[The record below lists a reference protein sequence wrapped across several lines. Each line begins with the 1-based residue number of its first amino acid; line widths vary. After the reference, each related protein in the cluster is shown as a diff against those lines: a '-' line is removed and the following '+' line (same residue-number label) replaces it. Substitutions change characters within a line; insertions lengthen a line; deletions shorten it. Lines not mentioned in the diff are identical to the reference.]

1 MSRPGESYKPLLSSW
16 AVGSIVSE
24 ICERAGVPFDAID
37 ATLMDGMVD
46 GFYVSGGSSSAT
58 GAIEQLA
65 GVYQFDAANYDGAL
79 HFIPRGGTAVAVI
92 DDDDIVDDGREVEV
106 RTRAD
111 PINIP
116 RVMNLRYFDTD
127 GGLTP
132 NKQTSDR
139 SSDYR
144 AKSETSK
151 ETTVI
156 MRADDAAR
164 AITIQHKVEIED
176 QRGDIEFSLPV
187 NWVWLTVSDIII
199 FRGDRLRIS
208 SVEIDN
214 GLQKYRAAFDR
225 LSAYQSTI
233 AGLPIPV
240 PAEPPNLEPSDTVLH
255 VIDSHII
262 RDSQDDL
269 GYFIAVS
276 GETIE
281 WQGAIVQL
289 SRDAGETWESGGA
302 INTTAIMG
310 TLATALPAGSV
321 PYPDSVNTVD
331 VELLRDD
338 MELVPATL
346 AEMMNR
352 TNLCII
358 GDEFVNFSGVEQ
370 ITATKWRLSYFLRG
384 RKGTASVTH
393 AIGERFIIMHPS
405 MVTFVRSEL
414 FFLGRDLTF
423 RATSIGKAA
432 TIDTQ
437 TITYQGRSQIERV
450 PAYLSYELYFEGSVE
465 KMRISWQGVGRI
477 GGSTSIGMGKYFT
490 GFRVTGD
497 AVTGG
502 TVDTT
507 ESSIVLDYAPGIIS
521 VQQLNQITG
530 AGVAAEIE
538 VL

>member
-1 MSRPGESYKPLLSSW
+1 MSRPGESYEPLLSSW
-16 AVGSIVSE
+16 SVGSIVSE
-24 ICERAGVPFDAID
+24 LCERVGVPFDAID
-37 ATLMDGMVD
+37 ATLLEGMVD

-65 GVYQFDAANYDGAL
+65 GVYQFDTANYDGAL
-79 HFIPRGGTAVAVI
+79 HFIPRGGSSVAVI
-92 DDDDIVDDGREVEV
+92 DDDDIIDDGKDVET

-111 PINIP
+111 PINVP
-116 RVMNLRYFDTD
+116 RIMNLRYFDTD

-144 AKSETSK
+144 ARAEVSK

-176 QRGDIEFSLPV
+176 QRGEIEFSLPM
-187 NWVWLTVSDIII
+187 NWIWLTVSDVII
-199 FRGDRLRIS
+199 FRGNRLRIS
-208 SVEIDN
+208 TVDLDDGMQRYKAS
-214 GLQKYRAAFDR
+214 FDR
-225 LSAYQSTI
+225 VSAYQSTI
-233 AGLPIPV
+233 QGLPIPI
-240 PAEPPNLEPSDTVLH
+240 PSEPPNLEPSDTVLH
-255 VIDSHII
+255 IIDSHIL

-269 GYFIAVS
+269 GYFVAVS
-276 GETIE
+276 GEGLE
-281 WQGAIVQL
+281 WKGAIVQL
-289 SRDAGETWESGGA
+289 SMDGGATWESGGA
-302 INTTAIMG
+302 ITTTAVMG
-310 TLATALPAGSV
+310 ELVTVMPAGSV
-321 PYPDSVNTVD
+321 AYPDDVNTVD
-331 VELLRDD
+331 VELLRAD
-338 MELVPATL
+338 MDLTPATL

-352 TNLCII
+352 ANLCII
-358 GDEFVNFSGVEQ
+358 GDELINFSGAEQ
-370 ITATKWRLSYFLRG
+370 LTDTRWRLSYFLRG
-384 RKGTASVTH
+384 RKGTASVSH
-393 AIGERFIIMHPS
+393 AIGERFVIMTPS

-414 FFLGRDLTF
+414 FYLGRDMTF

-432 TIDTQ
+432 TLETQ
-437 TITYQGRSQIERV
+437 TITFTGRSQIERV
-450 PAYLSYELYFEGSVE
+450 PAYLSYELFMDGMVE
-465 KMRISWQGVGRI
+465 KMRISWQGVGRL
-477 GGSTSIGMGKYFT
+477 GASTSVGMGRYFT

-507 ESSIVLDYAPGIIS
+507 DSSIVLDYMPGMIS
-521 VQQLNQITG
+521 VQQVNQITG

>member
-1 MSRPGESYKPLLSSW
+1 MSRPGESYEPLLSSW

-24 ICERAGVPFDAID
+24 LCERAGVPFDAID
-37 ATLMDGMVD
+37 ATLLEGMVD

-92 DDDDIVDDGREVEV
+92 DDDDIIDDGAAVET

-116 RVMNLRYFDTD
+116 KIMNLRYFDTE

-144 AKSETSK
+144 AKSEVSK

-164 AITIQHKVEIED
+164 AITIQHKVEIEE
-176 QRGDIEFSLPV
+176 QRGEIEFSLPV
-187 NWVWLTVSDIII
+187 NWVWLTTSDVII
-199 FRGDRLRIS
+199 FRGNRLRITT
-208 SVEIDN
+208 VEIEN
-214 GLQKYRAAFDR
+214 GFQKYRASFDR
-225 LSAYQSTI
+225 LSAYESTI

-240 PAEPPNLEPSDTVLH
+240 PSEPPNLEPSDTVLH
-255 VIDSHII
+255 IIDSHII

-269 GYFIAVS
+269 GYFVAVS

-281 WQGAIVQL
+281 WRGAVVQL
-289 SRDAGETWESGGA
+289 SRDAGETWEAGGA
-302 INTTAIMG
+302 INTTAVMG
-310 TLATALPAGSV
+310 VLATELPVGSV
-321 PYPDSVNTVD
+321 PYPDSVNTFD

-338 MELVPATL
+338 MELLPATL
-346 AEMMNR
+346 GEMMNR
-352 TNLCII
+352 ANLCII
-358 GDEFVNFSGVEQ
+358 GDELVNFSSVEQ
-370 ITATKWRLSYFLRG
+370 ITATKWRLSYLLRG
-384 RKGTASVTH
+384 RKGTASVAH
-393 AIGERFIIMHPS
+393 EIGDRFVIMHPS
-405 MVTFVRSEL
+405 MVTFVRAEL

-432 TIDTQ
+432 TLDMQ
-437 TITYQGRSQIERV
+437 TMTFLGRSQIDRT
-450 PAYLSYELYFEGSVE
+450 PAYLDYEVYFEGSIE
-465 KMRISWQGVGRI
+465 KMRITWQGVGRL
-477 GGSTSIGMGKYFT
+477 GGSTSIGMGRFFT
-490 GFRVTGD
+490 GFRVSGD
-497 AVTGG
+497 AVPGS
-502 TVDTT
+502 VDTT
-507 ESSIVLDYAPGIIS
+507 ESSIVLDYAPGVIS
-521 VQQLNQITG
+521 VQQVNQITG